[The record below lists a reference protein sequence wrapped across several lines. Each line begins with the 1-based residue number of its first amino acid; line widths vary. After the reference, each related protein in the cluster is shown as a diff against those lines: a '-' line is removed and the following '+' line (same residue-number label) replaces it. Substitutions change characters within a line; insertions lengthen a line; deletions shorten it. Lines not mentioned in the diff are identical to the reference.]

1 MTEHA
6 DPVAQNEMTGKAKMG
21 LGDLN
26 LLWAYQRE
34 DSWTVLLV
42 IPEVL
47 LAPALGWHSVLQVS
61 ALTGFVIVAVADL

>member
-1 MTEHA
+1 MTDHA
-6 DPVAQNEMTGKAKMG
+6 DPVAQNETTGKAKMG

-34 DSWTVLLV
+34 GSWKVLLV

-47 LAPALGWHSVLQVS
+47 LAPALGWHSVLQVL
-61 ALTGFVIVAVADL
+61 ALTGFVVVAVADL

>member
-6 DPVAQNEMTGKAKMG
+6 DPVAQNEMTDKAKMG
-21 LGDLN
+21 PGDLN

-47 LAPALGWHSVLQVS
+47 LAPALGWHSVQQVL
-61 ALTGFVIVAVADL
+61 AVTGLVIVAVVDL

>member
-6 DPVAQNEMTGKAKMG
+6 DPAARNEMTDKAKMG

-34 DSWTVLLV
+34 GSWTVLLV
-42 IPEVL
+42 IPEVS

-61 ALTGFVIVAVADL
+61 ALAGFVVVIVADL